1 MLLLLVLGVLE
12 VLLLLVV
19 LKELVMFVGGSFE
32 RVKSPNFMGK
42 ILESKKKIF
51 SAKKNLKSLRQSKKS
66 TFTL

>member
-32 RVKSPNFMGK
+32 RVKSPNSMGK
-42 ILESKKKIF
+42 IIESKKKIF
-51 SAKKNLKSLRQSKKS
+51 SAKKKTKNP
-66 TFTL
+66 